1 MSKINYIQITS
12 LTMEDTNALVE
23 EIARIQKVNIIDI
36 KKLILEMKD
45 SEAFLKV
52 YKCNLMDLVKVIN
65 FYDYPVKL
73 RIEYLDESPKNS
85 EDSKK
90 KYTPPDETSSDIKL
104 LQEQLSE
111 IQDEDIKP
119 ERIVIGK
126 ADVEEPIVK
135 VDINPN
141 DLPDF
146 HG

>member
-73 RIEYLDESPKNS
+73 RIEYLDESPKSS

-126 ADVEEPIVK
+126 ADVIEDVK
-135 VDINPN
+135 IEIDPN
-141 DLPDF
+141 ALPEF

>member
-73 RIEYLDESPKNS
+73 RIEYLDESPKSS

-90 KYTPPDETSSDIKL
+90 KYTPPDETASDIKL

-111 IQDEDIKP
+111 IQDNDIKP
-119 ERIVIGK
+119 EGVIIGK
-126 ADVEEPIVK
+126 ADVDEPVK

>member
-73 RIEYLDESPKNS
+73 RIEYLDESPKSS

-90 KYTPPDETSSDIKL
+90 KYTPPDETSSENKL
-104 LQEQLSE
+104 IQEQPSE
-111 IQDEDIKP
+111 KKEEENKH
-119 ERIVIGK
+119 ERIEIRKTDVIE
-126 ADVEEPIVK
+126 DVKIEI
-135 VDINPN
+135 DPN
-141 DLPDF
+141 ALPEF

>member
-126 ADVEEPIVK
+126 ADVIEDVK
-135 VDINPN
+135 IEIDPN
-141 DLPDF
+141 ALPEF

>member
-90 KYTPPDETSSDIKL
+90 KYTPPDETSSDVKL

-111 IQDEDIKP
+111 IQDNDIKP
-119 ERIVIGK
+119 EGVIIGK
-126 ADVEEPIVK
+126 ADVEETVK

>member
-90 KYTPPDETSSDIKL
+90 KYTPPDETASDIKL

-111 IQDEDIKP
+111 IQDNDIKP
-119 ERIVIGK
+119 EGVIIGK
-126 ADVEEPIVK
+126 ADVDEPVK

>member
-90 KYTPPDETSSDIKL
+90 KYTPPDETANDIKL

-111 IQDEDIKP
+111 IQDNDIKP
-119 ERIVIGK
+119 EGVIIGK
-126 ADVEEPIVK
+126 ADVEEHVK